1 LWKKGVAVVGWEK
14 EVVKGVEVAV
24 AVAVAVAL
32 ELGTKAVEQC

>member
-1 LWKKGVAVVGWEK
+1 MVGWEK

-24 AVAVAVAL
+24 AVAVAL